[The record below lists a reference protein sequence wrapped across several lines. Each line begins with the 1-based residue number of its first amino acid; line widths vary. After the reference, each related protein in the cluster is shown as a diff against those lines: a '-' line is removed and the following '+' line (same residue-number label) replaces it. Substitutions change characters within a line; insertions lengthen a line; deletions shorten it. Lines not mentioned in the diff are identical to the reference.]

1 LTLNRQPHGLKR
13 FEGHVTA
20 MMEQLQQGQQQLSL
34 LELAK
39 HPSHS
44 ERLNPTVRREITNLL
59 TLLLGEY
66 VAVPGS
72 VKRASNE

>member
-20 MMEQLQQGQQQLSL
+20 MMEQLQQGQQLSL

-39 HPSHS
+39 RSSLSKP
-44 ERLNPTVRREITNLL
+44 LDPTFRREMTNLL
-59 TLLLGEY
+59 TLLLGEC
-66 VAVPGS
+66 VAVPRS
-72 VKRASNE
+72 VKEPSNE

>member
-20 MMEQLQQGQQQLSL
+20 MMEQLQQGQQLSL

-44 ERLNPTVRREITNLL
+44 EPLDPTIRREITNLL

-66 VAVPGS
+66 VAVARS
-72 VKRASNE
+72 VKESSNE